1 MKHLMTPGSG
11 RMIREVK
18 QTVSTGS
25 PNEWINVKDNL

>member
-1 MKHLMTPGSG
+1 MEHLMTLRSG

-25 PNEWINVKDNL
+25 PNEWINV